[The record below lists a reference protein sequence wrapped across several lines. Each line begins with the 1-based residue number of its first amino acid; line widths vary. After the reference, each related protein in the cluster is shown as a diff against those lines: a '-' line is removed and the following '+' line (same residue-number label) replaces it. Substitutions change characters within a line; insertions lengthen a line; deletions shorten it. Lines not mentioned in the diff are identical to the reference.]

1 MCICYTFDMKQI
13 NRTIAIAVA
22 ALGGFAASAGLS
34 QAASPIA
41 EVVCAPTG
49 DLYTRLETRMGSK
62 RIATGLRGREQIME
76 VWSDNRGE
84 WVMVV
89 TYASGQSCIVAMGED
104 WMPVGP
110 APARG

>member
-1 MCICYTFDMKQI
+1 M
-13 NRTIAIAVA
+13 A
-22 ALGGFAASAGLS
+22 ALGICMGSAGLLY
-34 QAASPIA
+34 AASPIA
-41 EVVCAPTG
+41 EVICAPTG

-76 VWSDNRGE
+76 VWADTRGE

-89 TYASGQSCIVAMGED
+89 TYASGQSCIVAMGEE
-104 WMPVGP
+104 WAPVGP

>member
-1 MCICYTFDMKQI
+1 
-13 NRTIAIAVA
+13 
-22 ALGGFAASAGLS
+22 
-34 QAASPIA
+34 
-41 EVVCAPTG
+41 
-49 DLYTRLETRMGSK
+49 MGSK

>member
-1 MCICYTFDMKQI
+1 VVQDHPEITPPSNFHQLRD
-13 NRTIAIAVA
+13 TTP
-22 ALGGFAASAGLS
+22 
-34 QAASPIA
+34 SPIA
-41 EVVCAPTG
+41 EVVCAQTG

-89 TYASGQSCIVAMGED
+89 TYASGESCIVAMGED